1 VTASASALRAWA
13 ARYPALAAILACTVG
28 GTVCAVLHTPL
39 PWMIGPL
46 TAMAL
51 LKFGGVDLHAP
62 RGARAAGQLVIG
74 TALGLYFTPL
84 VALEVVSRWELL
96 LAAAALA
103 TMLAYGGAWF
113 ISRFSDTD
121 RITALFASVPGGAT
135 EMAVLGERYG
145 ARVDRIAVAQ
155 SLRILM
161 VVIIVPFAFA
171 AAGVKGADVYAQVD
185 VPPSAPG
192 LALLFA
198 CTIAGGFAFMLIRF
212 PNAWMLGP
220 LAMCIVLTASGVA
233 WTSMPTLLTNAG
245 QLLMGCALGSR
256 FEQASMRRAPRFVL
270 VVAAS
275 VLVAMACSVGFA
287 ALLARISLVPLPTLV
302 LATAPG
308 GIAEM
313 CITAK
318 VLQLGVPLVTAAHVT
333 RVVILVTTTGP
344 IFRAVRGALRA
355 RRS

>member
-1 VTASASALRAWA
+1 MSTLPLRTWVTRHPS
-13 ARYPALAAILACTVG
+13 LAALVACFIG
-28 GTVCAVLHTPL
+28 GATCATLHTPL

-46 TAMAL
+46 AAMAL
-51 LKFGGVDLHAP
+51 LKFSGLELQAP
-62 RGARAAGQLVIG
+62 RGAREAGQVIIG
-74 TALGLYFTPL
+74 TALGLYFTPT
-84 VALEVVSRWELL
+84 VAREVASRWELL
-96 LAAAALA
+96 LAAALLA
-103 TMLAYGGAWF
+103 TVLSYGGAWI
-113 ISRFSDTD
+113 ISRWSDTD
-121 RITALFASVPGGAT
+121 RMTALFASVPGGAT

-161 VVIIVPFAFA
+161 VVVIVPFAFA
-171 AAGVKGADVYAQVD
+171 ASGVKGADLYAQVD
-185 VPPSAPG
+185 VPASLAG
-192 LALLFA
+192 LGTLLA
-198 CTIAGGFAFMLIRF
+198 CTIAGGLLFRAIRF

-220 LAMCIVLTASGVA
+220 LAACIVLTASGVA
-233 WTSMPTLLTNAG
+233 WTSMPSPLTNAG
-245 QLLMGCALGSR
+245 QLLMGCALGTR
-256 FEQASMRRAPRFVL
+256 FEREFMRRAPRFVI

-275 VLVAMACSVGFA
+275 VIAAMVCSVLCA
-287 ALLARISLVPLPTLV
+287 AILARISLVPLPTLV

-333 RVVILVTTTGP
+333 RVVILVTTTAP
-344 IFRAVRGALRA
+344 IFRMVRSALRA

>member
-1 VTASASALRAWA
+1 LVSVVRAWS
-13 ARYPALAAILACTVG
+13 ARYPAVAAIVACAIG
-28 GTVCAVLHTPL
+28 GALCATLHTPL

-46 TAMAL
+46 SAMAL
-51 LKFGGVDLHAP
+51 LKFSGVDVRAP
-62 RGARAAGQLVIG
+62 RSARSAGQVVIG
-74 TALGLYFTPL
+74 TALGLYFTPP
-84 VALEVVSRWELL
+84 VAVEVVSRWELL
-96 LAAAALA
+96 VAAAALA
-103 TMLAYGGAWF
+103 TILSYGGAWF

-171 AAGVKGADVYAQVD
+171 AAGVKGADLYSQVA
-185 VPPSAPG
+185 VPPSLPG
-192 LALLFA
+192 LTMLFA
-198 CTIAGGFAFMLIRF
+198 CTIGGGLVFALIRF

-220 LAMCIVLTASGVA
+220 LAMCIVLTASGIA

-256 FEQASMRRAPRFVL
+256 FERAFMRRAPRFVL

-275 VLVAMACSVGFA
+275 VLATMACSVGFA

-333 RVVILVTTTGP
+333 RVVILVTTTAP
-344 IFRAVRGALRA
+344 VFRAIRAALRA